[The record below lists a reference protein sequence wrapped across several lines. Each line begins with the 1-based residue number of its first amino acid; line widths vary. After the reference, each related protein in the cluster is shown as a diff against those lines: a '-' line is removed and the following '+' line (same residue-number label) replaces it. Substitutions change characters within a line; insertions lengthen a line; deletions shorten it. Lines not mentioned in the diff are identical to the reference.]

1 MDHRNNNFNTVH
13 LTAYYN
19 YIRLQS
25 NKQKKY
31 TIIIIMRKLFLAKHA
46 VLVGRLAVCVC
57 VSVWFGSL
65 VEFDSGDPK
74 SKAVLV

>member
-1 MDHRNNNFNTVH
+1 
-13 LTAYYN
+13 
-19 YIRLQS
+19 
-25 NKQKKY
+25 
-31 TIIIIMRKLFLAKHA
+31 MRKQFLAKHA